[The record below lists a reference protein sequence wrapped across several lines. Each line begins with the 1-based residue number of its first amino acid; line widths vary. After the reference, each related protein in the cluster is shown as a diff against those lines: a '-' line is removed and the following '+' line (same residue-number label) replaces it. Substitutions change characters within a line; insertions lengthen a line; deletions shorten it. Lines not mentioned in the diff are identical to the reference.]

1 MSFIYGDPSYNTSD
15 KINKIAIESTVK
27 FIEKEITNA
36 YNNCLLKEEKYQQTY
51 IIIASKK

>member
-1 MSFIYGDPSYNTSD
+1 MSFIYGGPSYNTSD

-36 YNNCLLKEEKYQQTY
+36 YNNCLLKEVNQQTY